1 MIFLSSHLPEVFL
14 KRETLQ
20 KIMYYLFDH
29 ITKTRFIGLENV
41 PEDGRLIVVTNHM
54 SRIDIPVLF
63 VNPVRPEI
71 TALVADKYVNFPG
84 LNWIIKTAGAVYLDR
99 DRADFSAFREAQTMI
114 KNGIAMGIA
123 PEGTRSR
130 TGQLLEGKPGTIL
143 LALRTGAKIVP
154 VGLSGTDTAFRRLFT
169 FRKPKITVR
178 FGPPFEINDLPRE
191 NREAAMKEI
200 TDDILCRIAVL
211 LPPRYWGFYR
221 DHPRLKELLAE
232 QGGPVEDQW

>member
-1 MIFLSSHLPEVFL
+1 L

-20 KIMYYLFDH
+20 HIMYYLFDH
-29 ITKTRFIGLENV
+29 ITKTRFLGLENM
-41 PEDGRLIVVTNHM
+41 PKEGRLIVATNHM

-99 DRADFSAFREAQTMI
+99 ERADFTAFREAQTMI

-130 TGQLLEGKPGTIL
+130 TGQLQEGKPGTIL
-143 LALRTGAKIVP
+143 LALRTGAQIVP

-169 FRKPKITVR
+169 FRKPKITIR
-178 FGPPFEINDLPRE
+178 FGPPFEIRDLPRE

-211 LPPRYWGFYR
+211 LPPRYWGFYK

>member
-1 MIFLSSHLPEVFL
+1 M

-99 DRADFSAFREAQTMI
+99 ERADFGAFREAQTMI

-178 FGPPFEINDLPRE
+178 FGPSFEIKDLPRE